1 MRARQLRVIS
11 GALRVKWGALFA
23 RAESNTGNKI
33 ERATLIAISGALRV
47 RLETQQYFSI
57 QIKIGSTERDIRSAE
72 SNIRS
77 AKGDM
82 RSAENV
88 NRTAQSKI

>member
-23 RAESNTGNKI
+23 TAESNTGNEI
-33 ERATLIAISGALRV
+33 WGATLIAISGALRV
-47 RLETQQYFSI
+47 CLETQQDFSI
-57 QIKIGSTERDIRSAE
+57 QIKIGSTESDI
-72 SNIRS
+72 
-77 AKGDM
+77 

-88 NRTAQSKI
+88 NRTAQNKI